1 MNEPGIN
8 ISFTEKA
15 STAIS
20 RGERGI
26 IAMIIRDSLP
36 SGDRMMEIVR
46 EKDIP
51 KTFSAASIR
60 QIKNAR
66 KGYINP
72 PKKVIVYC
80 LSTGMEDVEETG
92 GYTEALNALEAV
104 RFHYLVAPTCETDGQ
119 TETIAAWVGE
129 MRENGKMIKAV
140 LPNTAADKEY
150 IINYTT
156 ESVTDAG
163 GNTYSAEG
171 YCSRIAGLIAGTP
184 MTISCTYAP
193 LGELVD
199 CTRLGRQ
206 ERKTAMG
213 KGQFLLYHDGE
224 KVKVYAGVTS
234 LVTLTEEKGE
244 QFQKIRIV
252 DAMDMIAEDIRRT
265 AEDSYIGKYANSY
278 DNKCVLISGITSYL
292 KGLGRAVVSDYS
304 VMIDIE
310 ANRTFLE
317 EHGTDTAELSDNEVK
332 QAPTGNKVYLS
343 ATVKLLDAMEE
354 IHLPIMI

>member
-15 STAIS
+15 STAVK

-26 IAMIIRDSLP
+26 IAMLLRDSLP
-36 SGDRMMEIVR
+36 AGNKVVEIVR

-80 LSTGMEDVEETG
+80 LPTGSGDSDGTD
-92 GYTEALNALEAV
+92 GYTEALDALEV
-104 RFHYLVAPTCETDGQ
+104 VPFHYLVAPSCATDGQ

-156 ESVTDAG
+156 ESVTDAD
-163 GNTYSAEG
+163 GNTYTAEE

-193 LGELVD
+193 LAELTD

-206 ERKTAMG
+206 ERKVAMD
-213 KGQFLLYHDGE
+213 KGQFILYHDGE

-234 LVTLTEEKGE
+234 LVTLTGEKGE
-244 QFQKIRIV
+244 QFQKIKIV
-252 DAMDMIAEDIRRT
+252 DAMDMISEDIRRT
-265 AEDSYIGKYANSY
+265 AEDNYIGKYANSY

-292 KGLGRAVVSDYS
+292 KGLGKAVVSDYS
-304 VMIDIE
+304 VEIDIE

-317 EHGTDTAELSDNEVK
+317 EHGTDTAEMSDDEVK
-332 QAPTGNKVYLS
+332 QAPTGNKAYLS
-343 ATVKLLDAMEE
+343 AVVKLLDAMEE
-354 IHLPIMI
+354 IYLPITI